1 MAETIPTGVPVRLVA
16 LGGLG
21 EIGLNLMAIE
31 CAGSAI
37 IIDCGVMFPD
47 QPEVGGGVL
56 IPEFT
61 WLERSKLRIEGV
73 VLTHAHEDHIGALPY
88 LLRRIN
94 VPVYGTDVTLAFAKH
109 RLAEGPFSG
118 EAALV
123 PIRPRQTFGLGPF
136 QIEPLRVT
144 HSTPDSV
151 ALAIRT
157 PAGTIVHTGD
167 FKIDEA
173 PVDGENF
180 DRERFAELGREG
192 VLLLLSDSTNVE
204 RAGRSGSESSLKP
217 VLREIMS
224 RSRRRFF
231 LSAFSSH
238 LHRFRQVAEVA
249 SELGRRVVPLGRRMA
264 ESVRLGMETGQL
276 AFSPGMFIGAGEAEF
291 LEPRRVAYLSSGSQ
305 GEPLS
310 ALAKL
315 SSGNHPRVQ
324 VEPEDVVVLSSRF
337 IPGNERAIN
346 RLVNRLYKLGAEVFY
361 DAVAP
366 VHVSGHA
373 SRDELAEMISLT
385 RPKYF
390 VPIHGEFRHLAR
402 HLALAI
408 ESGIPERNCFL
419 LEDGDVLI
427 LKRAEAHRGQ
437 SAEAG
442 RVMIDDD
449 GRRGDLTILGER
461 RVLAHEGTVTAI
473 LVVSSTTGKII
484 AGPDLISRGLVSGD
498 GTSEH
503 MRRARNE
510 LAARLKEI
518 GGPYRAGE
526 VTLKEEVVRTVRRY
540 FSDELGKRPL
550 VVPHVVE
557 V

>member
-1 MAETIPTGVPVRLVA
+1 MAESTSTTTPVRIVA

-21 EIGLNLMAIE
+21 EIGLNLMVLE

-47 QPEVGGGVL
+47 EPEFGGGVL
-56 IPEFT
+56 VPELS
-61 WLERSKLRIEGV
+61 WLEQSHLRIEGI
-73 VLTHAHEDHIGALPY
+73 VLTHAHEDHIGALPH

-94 VPVYGTDVTLAFAKH
+94 VPIYGSNVTLAFVRR
-109 RLAEGPFSG
+109 RLAEGPFAG

-123 PIRPRQTFGLGPF
+123 PIQPRHAFRLGAF
-136 QIEPLRVT
+136 EIEPIHVT
-144 HSTPDSV
+144 HSTPDSL

-157 PAGTIVHTGD
+157 PAGLIVHTGD

-173 PVDGENF
+173 PVDGEVF
-180 DRERFAELGREG
+180 DRDRFAELGREG

-204 RAGRSGSESSLKP
+204 RPGRSGSETSLKP

-224 RSRRRFF
+224 RSRQRFF
-231 LSAFSSH
+231 LSVFSSH

-249 SELGRRVVPLGRRMA
+249 RELGRRVVPLGRRIG
-264 ESVRLGMETGQL
+264 ESVRLGIETGQL
-276 AFSPGMFIGAGEAEF
+276 PFAPGTFIDGAEAEF
-291 LEPRRVAYLSSGSQ
+291 LEGRQLAYLTSGSQ

-310 ALAKL
+310 ALSKL
-315 SSGNHPRVQ
+315 AADNHPRVAI
-324 VEPEDVVVLSSRF
+324 EPGDVVVLSSRF
-337 IPGNERAIN
+337 IPGNERTIN
-346 RLVNRLYKLGAEVFY
+346 TLINRLYKLGAEVFY
-361 DAVAP
+361 DGVAS

-373 SRDELAEMISLT
+373 NRDELAEVISLT

-402 HLALAI
+402 HVALAI
-408 ESGIPERNCFL
+408 EAGVPERNCLL
-419 LEDGDVLI
+419 LEDGDSLVLDGAGV
-427 LKRAEAHRGQ
+427 RRGRTVT
-437 SAEAG
+437 AG
-442 RVMIDDD
+442 RVMMEGTDV
-449 GRRGDLTILGER
+449 GDPALVGER
-461 RVLAHEGTVTAI
+461 RILAHEGTVTAV
-473 LVVSSTTGKII
+473 LVVSSRTGKIV

-510 LAARLKEI
+510 LSARLSAF
-518 GGPYRAGE
+518 GGP
-526 VTLKEEVVRTVRRY
+526 LKANEAALREEVVRTIRRY
-540 FSDELGKRPL
+540 FNEELGRRPI
-550 VVPHVVE
+550 VVPYIVE